1 MNIGKAKSM
10 GMPGMGSPMGGMPG
24 MGSPMGGM
32 PGMGSPMGGM
42 PQNLNTI
49 GMPSMPGTEAQGMM
63 PSSSAPANG
72 RAYTPDGKGE
82 FTATP
87 VFTGNNLE
95 KARVPTT
102 MAASA
107 GMGSGMASGMG
118 MGYGQQMPPEE
129 PEMEEEEEEEEE
141 EDSEVAEVEEQAKAQ
156 FRSAL
161 VELLGEEVATN
172 NFLNKLEGI
181 FEAAVQDRVNLHV
194 NKTVSH
200 LDNNVKVYL
209 NNVTNTLVEKVDDYL
224 DYVVEEWVTENKVA
238 VEQGIK
244 TQIAENFINGLKNLF
259 ENHYINVPDEKYDV
273 LDEIY
278 EQNQKLQNSLN
289 HAINENISIKKEK
302 SLTECAG
309 IFVAET
315 KDLADTQMVKLQ
327 NLMENVSFTTPEEYR
342 NKLLAIKNNYLSS
355 QSSVRPRP
363 ALQQINEEM
372 TFSPVKEIE
381 SSTVEGYA
389 SVIGK
394 LNKKL

>member
-1 MNIGKAKSM
+1 MKKTTSKMNIGKAKSM
-10 GMPGMGSPMGGMPG
+10 GMPG

-63 PSSSAPANG
+63 PSSSEPANG

-82 FTATP
+82 YTASP
-87 VFTGNNLE
+87 FFTGNNLE
-95 KARVPTT
+95 KAKVPTT
-102 MAASA
+102 MAAAA

-118 MGYGQQMPPEE
+118 MGYGQQMPPQE
-129 PEMEEEEEEEEE
+129 PEMEEEEE